1 MNIVSLS
8 VGLAGL
14 LIVLGLVTMVV
25 AGVRSLALGKQDFK
39 KIGMMAVPFVI
50 FGVTFAVA
58 GKYATAGVATA
69 GIMMAL
75 MILTIVFTGLRGT
88 FKF

>member
-1 MNIVSLS
+1 MAAIS

-14 LIVLGLVTMVV
+14 LIALGLVTMIV
-25 AGVRSLALGKQDFK
+25 AGIRSLTLGKQDFK

-50 FGVTFAVA
+50 FGITFAVS

-69 GIMMAL
+69 GIMMAF
-75 MILTIVFTGLRGT
+75 MVLTIVFTGLRGT